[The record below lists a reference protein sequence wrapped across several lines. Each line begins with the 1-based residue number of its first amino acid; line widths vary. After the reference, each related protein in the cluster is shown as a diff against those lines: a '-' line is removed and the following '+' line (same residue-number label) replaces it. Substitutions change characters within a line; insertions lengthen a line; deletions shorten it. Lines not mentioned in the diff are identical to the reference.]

1 MATKQID
8 GTSDVTSTST
18 VNNGGVFLGGVGN
31 NDAPITTQQNSGF
44 NRGDYVVSGVNND
57 VILSGGT
64 FLNDN
69 DRGVIMRATD
79 TIANTSND
87 FLKSGAGDGR
97 DPVDAQRVSAIVSLQ
112 PKVQKVVEQYNYSKK
127 SSTVKT
133 ATAIRNG
140 NWDEYSGDFDN
151 GYPQTSTG
159 YWVADLATDNGLC
172 VLDANNSTSY
182 GGSGST
188 WSDISSGGYD
198 GALTNTPTFVAGS
211 NGGPSVF
218 DFDGTNQ
225 YVDTSLT
232 YAGFADYTMGLWLK
246 TPYPQRCG
254 LIGHSSAWPAT
265 GSICRAIIAMSAD
278 VNGGGYGTGFG
289 MWEWKITQNN
299 WSRTGGNYVG
309 RSQFYLDRNICDDK
323 WHNLV
328 IVRAQNYTRM
338 YLDGVTIGENRT
350 GNSIS
355 TDPLATN
362 YPIEILSETRLT
374 IGSYGGGVSP
384 LNLAGNYYRGSISQA
399 YFYNKAFS
407 DATVSRNYLSFRN
420 RYIN

>member
-57 VILSGGT
+57 VILSNGT

-159 YWVADLATDNGLC
+159 YWVNDLITDNGLC

-188 WSDISSGGYD
+188 WSDLSSGGYD
-198 GALTNTPTFVAGS
+198 GTLTNGPTFTAAS
-211 NGGPSVF
+211 NGNPASF
-218 DFDGTNQ
+218 DFDGSNQ
-225 YVDTSLT
+225 YIDTTLN
-232 YAGFADYTMGLWLK
+232 YTGTGDFTVGIWMK
-246 TPYPQRCG
+246 TPYIQKCG
-254 LIGHSSAWPAT
+254 LIGHRSGWYADGENSQTLFYITHDTSASKPGAGFGWFQWWVQKTAPT
-265 GSICRAIIAMSAD
+265 
-278 VNGGGYGTGFG
+278 GGGYGG
-289 MWEWKITQNN
+289 
-299 WSRTGGNYVG
+299 RTMY
-309 RSQFYLDRNICDDK
+309 FPEKNICDNQ

-328 IVRAQNYTRM
+328 AVNGPRTTKV
-338 YLDGVTIGENRT
+338 YLDGVIIGETASQSGHGIGFYNK
-350 GNSIS
+350 I
-355 TDPLATN
+355 
-362 YPIEILSETRLT
+362 PIGPNTRGRY
-374 IGSYGGGVSP
+374 IVGGAPNGPPSVN
-384 LNLAGNYYRGSISQA
+384 LNGFYYRGSISQS
-399 YFYNKAFS
+399 YFYSKAFS
-407 DATVSRNYLSFRN
+407 DVEVSRNYLSFKN
-420 RYIN
+420 RYLD